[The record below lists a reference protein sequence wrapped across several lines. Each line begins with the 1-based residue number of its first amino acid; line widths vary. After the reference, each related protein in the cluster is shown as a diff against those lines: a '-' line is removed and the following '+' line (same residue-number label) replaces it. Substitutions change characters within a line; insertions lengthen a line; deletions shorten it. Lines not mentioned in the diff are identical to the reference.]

1 MTKKLLKDIS
11 EYRQWA
17 WSIRAEN
24 DNDLTV
30 SKSLGLRP
38 AYDCYDYNDNDEPID
53 ENGNVMPEDTAE
65 TIQIAHFIS
74 KLVFPV
80 MAVYWIANEWDRGGD
95 VKIVAVE
102 FVELRE
108 FGVDSASNQ
117 S

>member
-17 WSIRAEN
+17 WDVLEQN
-24 DNDLTV
+24 DNNHHV
-30 SKSLGLRP
+30 AESLGLRP

-53 ENGNVMPEDTAE
+53 ENGNVLPDDTAE
-65 TIQIAHFIS
+65 TIQIEDFI
-74 KLVFPV
+74 KELVFPV
-80 MAVYWIANEWDRGGD
+80 MAVYWIEKEWDRFGTAQ
-95 VKIVAVE
+95 IIAVD

-108 FGVDSASNQ
+108 FGVDSTSNQ

>member
-1 MTKKLLKDIS
+1 MTKKLLNNIS

-17 WSIRAEN
+17 WSILLEN
-24 DNDLTV
+24 DNDRVV

-38 AYDCYDYNDNDEPID
+38 AYDCFDYNDNDEPID
-53 ENGNVMPEDTAE
+53 ENGNVLPEDTAE
-65 TIQIAHFIS
+65 TIHIEDFIA
-74 KLVFPV
+74 KLIFPV
-80 MAVYWIANEWDRGGD
+80 IAVYWIANEWDRGGD

-108 FGVDSASNQ
+108 FGIDSTSNQ